1 MAIRFKVGL
10 EVGCP
15 SARPVGEHAE
25 LLVVELIAAV
35 LGGVGQGGGVNPALV
50 VAFLQACQR
59 SFHFRL
65 GETINI
71 HAILE
76 DERRV
81 RILIEFRQVV
91 GVGRFVADEAG
102 SRGAVSGLAIHAQLR
117 EGVEHGSVFFPI
129 GRRLGDASLVHPRLL
144 DVGDAAVAA
153 GRREAVEATV
163 NLQAFDNAVA
173 GEAAGVLRVGILPR
187 FGHIPQRAVRR
198 EVGIIGRR
206 HDEHVRPLVGVSH
219 RLLHN
224 VVVSGVVRLVD
235 DEIDA
240 RQFFPARFKSVAAIR
255 LIDQRG
261 VNHDGNLFRLCYFLF
276 LCGSRRHR
284 NDRARSQQRQ
294 RGRHCEELL
303 HLGTLPFF
311 LHRLAPALSAVA
323 FALIAS

>member
-1 MAIRFKVGL
+1 MAIRLKVGL

-71 HAILE
+71 HAILQ

-102 SRGAVSGLAIHAQLR
+102 SRGAVSGLAVFAELR
-117 EGVEHGSVFFPI
+117 ESVEHRGVLFPS
-129 GRRLGDASLVHPRLL
+129 GRNFGDASLVHPRLL

-153 GRREAVEATV
+153 GRRETVEMTV
-163 NLQAFDNAVA
+163 NLQTFDNAVA
-173 GEAAGVLRVGILPR
+173 GEAAGVLRVGIFPR

-240 RQFFPARFKSVAAIR
+240 RQFFPARFKSVAV
-255 LIDQRG
+255 LS
-261 VNHDGNLFRLCYFLF
+261 C
-276 LCGSRRHR
+276 
-284 NDRARSQQRQ
+284 DR
-294 RGRHCEELL
+294 
-303 HLGTLPFF
+303 
-311 LHRLAPALSAVA
+311 
-323 FALIAS
+323 